1 MMEVAEKF
9 AYRTDQIIP
18 FGLHR
23 AIESELY
30 CTVSR
35 TKAYILE
42 LIYSHHSDERIY
54 VEQSI
59 LEDLSKFMP
68 SHGVPKNA
76 ANIFNKSTK
85 PQQDRLLVDYHL
97 MTEELKVSGERV
109 AMSHARW
116 SPVQSQLAGKHY
128 LAYVTNFGGCEIR
141 RKHTGKMSWCFVV
154 YNVAKEWMILCQ
166 RNMKFAF
173 NSFESFEDAV
183 YTIKITAIA
192 WNHSV
197 VAIERKLL
205 DFCFITANG
214 TMAFYDIGMDAVL
227 LKFQK
232 KLNLKQANA
241 IEWFTFV
248 DRKNRNRSY
257 IVACEINGAISL
269 HSVQYDDQQNSITDV
284 IETAQLFNESDG
296 VLANGIQWE
305 YCKQSNQLILVI
317 CKGMHVFAYLFNLNN
332 ETVLSSCIYYVGHLT
347 INGRIIIS
355 LSSNYYIN
363 FLEFIPFFFL
373 VCCVR
378 FQQFFLFDS
387 FEQILPSLNCDS
399 DAKRKTKIREF

>member
-1 MMEVAEKF
+1 MEVAEKF
-9 AYRTDQIIP
+9 AYRTDQIVP

-35 TKAYILE
+35 TKVYILE
-42 LIYSHHSDERIY
+42 LIYSHHSDERIF

-59 LEDLSKFMP
+59 LDDLSKFMP

-116 SPVQSQLAGKHY
+116 SPLQSQLAGKHY
-128 LAYVTNFGGCEIR
+128 LAYLTNFGGCEIR

-154 YNVAKEWMILCQ
+154 HNVAKEWMILCQ
-166 RNMKFAF
+166 KNIKFAL

-197 VAIERKLL
+197 VAIERNIL
-205 DFCFITANG
+205 DFCFVTANG
-214 TMAFYDIGMDAVL
+214 TIAIYDIAMDTL
-227 LKFQK
+227 QIKFQK
-232 KLNLKQANA
+232 KLNLKQCNA

-248 DRKNRNRSY
+248 DKKNRHRSY
-257 IVACEINGAISL
+257 IVACEMSGAISL
-269 HSVQYDDQQNSITDV
+269 LSVQYDDQQNSITDV

-305 YCKQSNQLILVI
+305 YCKQSNQLIFVI

-347 INGRIIIS
+347 INGKIITS
-355 LSSNYYIN
+355 LSLHNYIN
-363 FLEFIPFFFL
+363 F
-373 VCCVR
+373 VR
-378 FQQFFLFDS
+378 FIRWLPFVNFKRKLFDS
-387 FEQILPSLNCDS
+387 CEQFLP
-399 DAKRKTKIREF
+399 